1 VLVLGA
7 TGRNFAAGMTGGVAY
22 VLDEDGSF
30 PVRCNAEL
38 IELGRL
44 DGEDEINI
52 RMLLQRHLQLTGSPR
67 AAELLGCWERVRD
80 QFVRV
85 APRGVKVEMNQA
97 WIRLRERVLA
107 QQG

>member
-1 VLVLGA
+1 
-7 TGRNFAAGMTGGVAY
+7 
-22 VLDEDGSF
+22 
-30 PVRCNAEL
+30 
-38 IELGRL
+38 
-44 DGEDEINI
+44 
-52 RMLLQRHLQLTGSPR
+52 LQLTGSPR